1 MSDQHKEWEDDGRTI
16 ADMSGQNRAVCW
28 LTYTNAATHA
38 VIRANLDRSPLFG
51 HKEGA
56 SRKKRQ
62 EPSDGD
68 YVPPLSRGD
77 RWAFLL
83 GTMKASL
90 LIALAFL
97 GGLGLCIWLLTLLL
111 H

>member
-1 MSDQHKEWEDDGRTI
+1 MWSAICTTRHERPAQGVGGRRPDG
-16 ADMSGQNRAVCW
+16 SGYV
-28 LTYTNAATHA
+28 
-38 VIRANLDRSPLFG
+38 RSGPGRPWFG

-56 SRKKRQ
+56 SQKKRQ

>member
-1 MSDQHKEWEDDGRTI
+1 MSGKRKEWEDDGRTV
-16 ADMSGQNRAVCW
+16 AD
-28 LTYTNAATHA
+28 
-38 VIRANLDRSPLFG
+38 
-51 HKEGA
+51 KEGG
-56 SRKKRQ
+56 SRKKQQ
-62 EPSDGD
+62 ESEQSDGE

>member
-1 MSDQHKEWEDDGRTI
+1 MSSKRKEWEDDGRTV
-16 ADMSGQNRAVCW
+16 ADMSG
-28 LTYTNAATHA
+28 
-38 VIRANLDRSPLFG
+38 LDRPTLFG
-51 HKEGA
+51 HREGS

-62 EPSDGD
+62 EPEQSGGD
-68 YVPPLSRGD
+68 YVPPMSRGE

>member
-1 MSDQHKEWEDDGRTI
+1 
-16 ADMSGQNRAVCW
+16 MSG
-28 LTYTNAATHA
+28 
-38 VIRANLDRSPLFG
+38 LDRPPLFG
-51 HKEGA
+51 HKDREPP
-56 SRKKRQ
+56 RRKRQ

-68 YVPPLSRGD
+68 YVPPLSRASD

>member
-1 MSDQHKEWEDDGRTI
+1 M
-16 ADMSGQNRAVCW
+16 
-28 LTYTNAATHA
+28 
-38 VIRANLDRSPLFG
+38 
-51 HKEGA
+51 
-56 SRKKRQ
+56 
-62 EPSDGD
+62 
-68 YVPPLSRGD
+68 PPLSRGD

>member
-1 MSDQHKEWEDDGRTI
+1 MSDQHKEWEDDGRTV
-16 ADMSGQNRAVCW
+16 ADMSG
-28 LTYTNAATHA
+28 
-38 VIRANLDRSPLFG
+38 LDRPTLFG
-51 HKEGA
+51 HKERA
-56 SRKKRQ
+56 SRKKQQ

-83 GTMKASL
+83 GTMKASR
-90 LIALAFL
+90 ADRT
-97 GGLGLCIWLLTLLL
+97 GVSGRSCLCIWLLTLLL

>member
-1 MSDQHKEWEDDGRTI
+1 MSDQHKEWEDDGRTV
-16 ADMSGQNRAVCW
+16 ADMSG
-28 LTYTNAATHA
+28 
-38 VIRANLDRSPLFG
+38 LDRSPLFG
-51 HKEGA
+51 HKEV

-62 EPSDGD
+62 ESEQSGGD

>member
-1 MSDQHKEWEDDGRTI
+1 MSSKRKEWEDDGRTV
-16 ADMSGQNRAVCW
+16 ADMSG
-28 LTYTNAATHA
+28 
-38 VIRANLDRSPLFG
+38 LDRPTLFG
-51 HKEGA
+51 HKERA
-56 SRKKRQ
+56 SRKKQQ
-62 EPSDGD
+62 ESSDGD

>member
-1 MSDQHKEWEDDGRTI
+1 MSDQHKEWEDDGRTV
-16 ADMSGQNRAVCW
+16 ADMSG
-28 LTYTNAATHA
+28 
-38 VIRANLDRSPLFG
+38 LDRSPLFG
-51 HKEGA
+51 HKEGV

-90 LIALAFL
+90 LIALAFM

>member
-1 MSDQHKEWEDDGRTI
+1 MSGKRKEREDDGRTV
-16 ADMSGQNRAVCW
+16 ADMSG
-28 LTYTNAATHA
+28 
-38 VIRANLDRSPLFG
+38 LDRPSLFG
-51 HKEGA
+51 HREGS

>member
-1 MSDQHKEWEDDGRTI
+1 MSGKRKEWEDDGRTV
-16 ADMSGQNRAVCW
+16 ADMSC
-28 LTYTNAATHA
+28 
-38 VIRANLDRSPLFG
+38 LDRPTLFG
-51 HKEGA
+51 HKERA
-56 SRKKRQ
+56 SRKKQQ

>member
-1 MSDQHKEWEDDGRTI
+1 MSDQHKEWEDDGRTV
-16 ADMSGQNRAVCW
+16 ADMSG
-28 LTYTNAATHA
+28 
-38 VIRANLDRSPLFG
+38 LDRPPLFG

-62 EPSDGD
+62 ESEQSGGD
-68 YVPPLSRGD
+68 YVPPMSRGE

>member
-1 MSDQHKEWEDDGRTI
+1 MG
-16 ADMSGQNRAVCW
+16 
-28 LTYTNAATHA
+28 
-38 VIRANLDRSPLFG
+38 
-51 HKEGA
+51 
-56 SRKKRQ
+56 
-62 EPSDGD
+62 
-68 YVPPLSRGD
+68 VP
-77 RWAFLL
+77 A

>member
-1 MSDQHKEWEDDGRTI
+1 MWSATCTTRHERPAQGVGGRRPDG
-16 ADMSGQNRAVCW
+16 SGYV
-28 LTYTNAATHA
+28 
-38 VIRANLDRSPLFG
+38 RSGPVALFG
-51 HKEGA
+51 HKEGV

>member
-1 MSDQHKEWEDDGRTI
+1 MSDQHKEWEDDGRTV
-16 ADMSGQNRAVCW
+16 ADMSG
-28 LTYTNAATHA
+28 
-38 VIRANLDRSPLFG
+38 LDRSPLFG

-97 GGLGLCIWLLTLLL
+97 GGLRIPAGDAGGHLGGAGPLRRRPPGAAGGQHDALL
-111 H
+111 

>member
-1 MSDQHKEWEDDGRTI
+1 MSGKRKEWEDDGRTV
-16 ADMSGQNRAVCW
+16 ADMSG
-28 LTYTNAATHA
+28 
-38 VIRANLDRSPLFG
+38 LDRPTLFG
-51 HKEGA
+51 HKERA
-56 SRKKRQ
+56 SRKKQQ

>member
-1 MSDQHKEWEDDGRTI
+1 MWSAICTTRHERPAQG
-16 ADMSGQNRAVCW
+16 V
-28 LTYTNAATHA
+28 
-38 VIRANLDRSPLFG
+38 G
-51 HKEGA
+51 HKEGI
-56 SRKKRQ
+56 SQKKRQ

-68 YVPPLSRGD
+68 YVPPMSRGD

-90 LIALAFL
+90 VIALAFL